1 VPCPAETCARR
12 SDIGRFVHATPYDLT
27 AETAQTLNPSA
38 PHGYANFPA
47 YVAAFLK
54 SYAHLISIHPS
65 AAFLAHLVP
74 ALGAAVEK
82 LEAAGSTAEDWVL
95 SLREEPGLRGYL
107 WHRDLHFGNIM
118 VDPATGT
125 FKSILDWEF
134 AGVGVRLAVSAR
146 YNMF

>member
-1 VPCPAETCARR
+1 VMCPAEQCARR
-12 SDIGRFVHATPYDLT
+12 SDIERFVHAAPYGLT

-38 PHGYANFPA
+38 LHGYADFPA
-47 YVAAFLK
+47 YATAFLK
-54 SYAHLISIHPS
+54 SYAHLIVIHPS

-74 ALGAAVEK
+74 ALGAAVQK
-82 LEAAGSTAEDWVL
+82 LEAGSTAEDWVL
-95 SLREEPGLRGYL
+95 TLRAEPGLRGYL

-134 AGVGVRLAVSAR
+134 AGVGVRLSLSAR
-146 YNMF
+146 YGLF